1 MENNDNSKP
10 SSKFSIR
17 NIYRWLVKSK
27 VAQFFGVTIV
37 AAFLGW
43 SIPAML
49 THKPKAEIVYK
60 RIEIDSIFKDSMFG
74 DIPIQAFRFE
84 LTNVGDLST
93 DQLNISLNSF
103 PEMDLGYD
111 PNFVLIGNVS
121 VNKDGTQLRNFD
133 RRIPLVPNAITWIE
147 LSIFKPAFD
156 SLNNIYKS
164 KGKNPRSKIP
174 SINIQYTEGMS
185 GKSIVKE

>member
-1 MENNDNSKP
+1 
-10 SSKFSIR
+10 
-17 NIYRWLVKSK
+17 
-27 VAQFFGVTIV
+27 
-37 AAFLGW
+37 
-43 SIPAML
+43 ML